1 MSNIDH
7 IYDCFLDVRQ
17 KIATD
22 TRKDV
27 KDSLFICLSG
37 GNFNGNAFAQ
47 RASELGAKYVVTT
60 ETGNNAFITVENP
73 NQVLLDLSKHHA
85 SRLESKLIAIGG
97 SNGKTTTKELI
108 SAVLSPSFRFQAT
121 PGNFNNH
128 IGVPLTLLSL
138 PLDLEIGAIEL
149 GTNHPGEM
157 GVLCDLF
164 KADIGIITNIG
175 KEHLEGFEDL
185 ESIAREESE
194 LYLMLQRDNAIATVN
209 MDDQWLGNMSKR
221 LDQTISYSLYHR
233 NADLYLNITQEMP
246 QLHFEVFFKGENM
259 GTFQSKIGGSY
270 NAYNIAAAV
279 TIGHYFGIA
288 IRTAIDRCC
297 AYEPNNNR
305 SQWLINDKG
314 QQIFLDA
321 YNANPS
327 SMELGLKSFSTIT
340 GSKTIL
346 LGDMLEMGA
355 HSQGEH
361 RSIFEIAQNLGF
373 EDIYL
378 VGSEFKKA
386 VPSYPFVFETVES
399 MLAWFDTHPVD
410 SDYIFIKGSR
420 GIAMERSLDYFDLSI

>member
-1 MSNIDH
+1 MSNIGH
-7 IYDCFLDVRQ
+7 IYDCFLEVEQ

-37 GNFNGNAFAQ
+37 ENFNGNAFAQ

-60 ETGNNAFITVENP
+60 ETGNNAFITVEDP

-85 SRLESKLIAIGG
+85 SILKSKLIAIGG

-108 SAVLSPSFRFQAT
+108 SAVLSPSFKFQAT

-138 PLDLEIGAIEL
+138 PLDIEIGAIEL

-157 GVLCDLF
+157 RILCDLF
-164 KADIGIITNIG
+164 KADIGVITNIG
-175 KEHLEGFEDL
+175 KEHLEGFKDL

-194 LYLMLQRDNAIATVN
+194 LYLMLQRDNATATVN
-209 MDDQWLGNMSKR
+209 MDDHWLGNMSKR
-221 LDQTISYSLYHR
+221 LNQIISYSLTSKD
-233 NADLYLNITQEMP
+233 ADLYLQITQEMP
-246 QLHFEVFFKGENM
+246 QLHFEAFFKGESM

-279 TIGHYFGIA
+279 AIGHFFGIV
-288 IRTAIDRCC
+288 IPTAIDRCC

-305 SQWLINDKG
+305 SQWLTNEKG

-327 SMELGLKSFSTIT
+327 SMELGLKSFSTIK

-346 LGDMLEMGA
+346 LGEMLEMGS
-355 HSQGEH
+355 HSQSEH
-361 RSIFEIAQNLGF
+361 KAIFETAQNLGF

-378 VGSEFKKA
+378 VGNEFKKA
-386 VPSYPFVFETVES
+386 VPSYPFVFETAES
-399 MLAWFDTHPVD
+399 MLAWFDTHPVE
-410 SDYIFIKGSR
+410 SEYIFIKGSR
-420 GIAMERSLDYFDLSI
+420 GIAMERSLDYFDLSV

>member
-1 MSNIDH
+1 MSNIGH
-7 IYDCFLDVRQ
+7 IYDCFLDVGQ

-37 GNFNGNAFAQ
+37 GNFNGNMFAL
-47 RASELGAKYVVTT
+47 RAVELGAKYVVTT
-60 ETGNNAFITVENP
+60 ESGNPAFITVEDP

-85 SRLESKLIAIGG
+85 SKLKSKLIAIGG

-108 SAVLSPSFRFQAT
+108 TAVLSPSFKFQAT

-157 GVLCDLF
+157 RVLCDLF
-164 KADIGIITNIG
+164 KADIGVITNIG
-175 KEHLEGFEDL
+175 KEHLEGFKDL

-194 LYLMLQRDNAIATVN
+194 LYLMLQRDNATATVN

-221 LDQTISYSLYHR
+221 LDQTISYSL
-233 NADLYLNITQEMP
+233 NSKDADLFLHITQEMP
-246 QLHFEVFFKGENM
+246 QLNFEVVYKGVSM
-259 GTFQSKIGGSY
+259 GTFLSKIGGSY

-279 TIGHYFGIA
+279 AIGHFFGID
-288 IRTAIDRCC
+288 IPTAMDRCC
-297 AYEPNNNR
+297 AYEPSNNR
-305 SQWLINDKG
+305 SQWLTNEKG

-327 SMELGLKSFSTIT
+327 SMELGLKSFSTIK

-346 LGDMLEMGA
+346 LGDMLEMGS
-355 HSQGEH
+355 HSQNEH
-361 RSIFEIAQNLGF
+361 KAVFETAKSLGF
-373 EDIYL
+373 TDIYL
-378 VGSEFKKA
+378 VGSEFKLA
-386 VPSYPFVFETVES
+386 VPSYPFVFDTVES
-399 MLAWFDTHPVD
+399 MLAWFDTHPID
-410 SDYIFIKGSR
+410 SEYVFIKGSR
-420 GIAMERSLDYFDLSI
+420 GIAMERSLDYFGLTV

>member
-1 MSNIDH
+1 MSNIGH
-7 IYDCFLDVRQ
+7 IYNCFLDVGQ
-17 KIATD
+17 KVATD

-47 RASELGAKYVVTT
+47 HASKLGAKYVVTT
-60 ETGNNAFITVENP
+60 ETGNNAFITVKDP

-85 SRLESKLIAIGG
+85 YKLKSKLIAIGG

-108 SAVLSPSFRFQAT
+108 FAILSPSFKFQAN

-157 GVLCDLF
+157 RVLCDLF
-164 KADIGIITNIG
+164 KADIGVITNIG
-175 KEHLEGFEDL
+175 KEHLEGFKDL

-194 LYLMLQRDNAIATVN
+194 LYIMLQRDDAVATVN
-209 MDDQWLGNMSKR
+209 IDDQWLGNMSKR
-221 LDQTISYSLYHR
+221 LNRTIDYSLNNR
-233 NADLYLNITQEMP
+233 NADLYLQITQEMP
-246 QLHFEVFFKGENM
+246 QLHFEAFFKGESI
-259 GTFQSKIGGSY
+259 GIFHSKIGGSY

-279 TIGHYFGIA
+279 AIGHHFGIP
-288 IRTAIDRCC
+288 ISTAIDRCC

-305 SQWLINDKG
+305 SQWLTNEKG

-327 SMELGLKSFSTIT
+327 SMELGIKSFSTIK

-346 LGDMLEMGA
+346 LGDMLEMGS
-355 HSQGEH
+355 HSQSEH
-361 RSIFEIAQNLGF
+361 KAIFETAKSLGF

-378 VGSEFKKA
+378 VGNEFKKA
-386 VPSYPFVFETVES
+386 APSYPFVFETVES
-399 MLAWFDTHPVD
+399 MLAWFDTHPID

-420 GIAMERSLDYFDLSI
+420 GIAMERSLDYFDVSV